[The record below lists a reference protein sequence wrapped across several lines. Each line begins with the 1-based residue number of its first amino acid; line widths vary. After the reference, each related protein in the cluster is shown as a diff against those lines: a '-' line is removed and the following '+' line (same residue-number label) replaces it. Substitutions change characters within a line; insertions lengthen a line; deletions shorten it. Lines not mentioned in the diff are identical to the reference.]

1 MASRKSTRLRRQDT
15 PRVQSSPALSSND
28 KDLEARVSKQKT
40 APKTTARKA
49 AASKGNCKRE
59 QAPTGPRSTSS
70 EDALSSLTPELLYM
84 VLDNIK
90 DSSTIGKL
98 ARTSKLYYSIMM
110 PLLHKRVAAAA
121 AYHAHIPKLIRTL
134 EPHLTITQKK
144 QLKTEGKYKGQ
155 QARYVEEALKNMVN
169 LEMLDLSV
177 LTIAMSE
184 SIASLKNLQ
193 ALRLIPKE
201 SEFKNETLE
210 PLLKIKNLKHLS
222 LHNLSYYCLDEV
234 NFLRSMLLNSSTTLQ
249 SLSISNAHGTS
260 FMAGFPDLVVKDRV
274 LSQREYAFR
283 ALKSLELY
291 GMPSRAQLVYPLQK
305 AIDFMAL
312 RDLTVE
318 GQELDRFIQTLAGL
332 ARLASDKGAKISLRS
347 LTLDMY
353 LTDHRAMTGQ
363 IRRMISAASSFLSAF
378 DSLKSLEVKD
388 FQCHKNA
395 AIDPLSTVS
404 LLQAITK
411 HKGLRTLKFSC
422 TGTSDNYRVAFFRA
436 SSVTAIV
443 DNCQHLREFE
453 FAPHE
458 SEIVSIF
465 PSLVTI
471 FSNRTRTDFCRL
483 HAVQDAIGQAIS
495 QSDSLISLKHSSFT
509 YPRPENS
516 DLKILSSIIKPYLSR
531 DLVQDSESFLWE
543 SHFKLRNISIGRL
556 VWEISSKFGK
566 GTKGMKKAEKMQSR
580 DGKREVMYRDVSGVA
595 FQGEAYAPSSKWLDR
610 VESYKS

>member
-1 MASRKSTRLRRQDT
+1 MASRKSTRLRHQDT

-155 QARYVEEALKNMVN
+155 QARYPSYLDANEVPTCASYVQQMVVWRSYPGRKHEYIVHRYVEEALKNMVN

-483 HAVQDAIGQAIS
+483 HAVT
-495 QSDSLISLKHSSFT
+495 SD
-509 YPRPENS
+509 
-516 DLKILSSIIKPYLSR
+516 
-531 DLVQDSESFLWE
+531 
-543 SHFKLRNISIGRL
+543 
-556 VWEISSKFGK
+556 
-566 GTKGMKKAEKMQSR
+566 
-580 DGKREVMYRDVSGVA
+580 
-595 FQGEAYAPSSKWLDR
+595 
-610 VESYKS
+610 